1 MVVNVNQIS
10 HRQIDSKL
18 YYTIENIIGELTQII
33 INFKNVPIPLID
45 FYEELQ
51 YLSDEIESRKREV
64 DIDIDDAI
72 ENLNELYQVV
82 LDLLF
87 EELEKQANETN
98 IKKSENNRFISE
110 W

>member
-1 MVVNVNQIS
+1 MVVRANQIS

-18 YYTIENIIGELTQII
+18 YYTIENIVGELTQII

-51 YLSDEIESRKREV
+51 YLSDEIEYRKGEV

-72 ENLNELYQVV
+72 ENLNEMYQVV

-87 EELEKQANETN
+87 EEIENQANETD
-98 IKKSENNRFISE
+98 IKKSKNN
-110 W
+110 